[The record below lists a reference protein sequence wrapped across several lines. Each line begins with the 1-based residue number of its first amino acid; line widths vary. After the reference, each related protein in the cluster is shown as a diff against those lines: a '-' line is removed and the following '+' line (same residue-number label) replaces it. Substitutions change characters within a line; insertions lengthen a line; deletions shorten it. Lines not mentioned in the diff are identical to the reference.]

1 MPLQKLALRPG
12 INRENTSYA
21 NEGGWY
27 EAEKI
32 RFRSGQP
39 EKLGGWV
46 RDTGTV
52 SSNVAT
58 VATYGTAYPTTMPT
72 PPSGTLWG
80 YCRSMWN
87 WTTLAGNNLLSFG
100 TNLKFY
106 IQNGPDGS
114 YYDITPIRK
123 ISTAVANAFTTNFP
137 TNTTTVRVND
147 PGHGSQTGDFVTI
160 TATSGAVNGIPA
172 ATLGTTA
179 APVMYQITYID
190 NNSYN
195 ITVATGATSAGTS
208 AVTATFSYEINS
220 GNDIYSV
227 ATGWG
232 AGGWG
237 GSAGPSAATTINGG
251 TAVTA
256 VSTTPITVVSTTG
269 FAASGTIYID
279 TEGISYTAVTATTFQ
294 GTITRGAGGTT
305 PAAHADGSSV
315 YQYPSTATGWGL
327 AAAFGGVGTGLR
339 FWSESN
345 FGENLIFNPNGGGI
359 YLWAVNVTSTIYDR
373 AQLLVAGSTVTIK
386 DSAGSGSTTV
396 SIDAT
401 CPSVANYVLVSDASR
416 FIVAFGTNDP
426 TGVYATT
433 AIDPMQIRWS
443 DQESFATWTP
453 SITNQ
458 AGDYRLSHGS
468 AIYTAIQSRQ
478 EILVFTDSAVY
489 SMQYLGAP
497 YVWGFQLLE
506 DNISLIGP
514 NAVSVASNVVYWMGM
529 DKFYV
534 YTGRVQSMP
543 CTLREYVFSDINLR
557 QGFQVNSGT
566 NEGYS
571 EVWWTYCSSG
581 SDVLNRYVIFDY
593 LDNVWYYGTWN
604 NYVGTPQGR
613 TAWLDSSLRSF
624 PMASAYGAP
633 TLTSSRTQGST
644 TLVYHEN
651 GTDDAANATIRPIV
665 AYVQSSDFDIGD
677 GHNYGFV
684 WRLIPD
690 LTFDGSNTTG
700 LANPYPSAYFTVR
713 PRTFPGANYGASND
727 PAVTSAQNY
736 VGQRTYAVQQF
747 TQQVYVRIRGRQMA
761 FKVSSGVLNDP
772 LAGLGVQWQL
782 GVPRIDIRP
791 DGRR

>member
-12 INRENTSYA
+12 VNRENTSYA

-39 EKLGGWV
+39 EKIGGWV
-46 RDTGTV
+46 RDTGAV
-52 SSNVAT
+52 SSDVST

-80 YCRSMWN
+80 ICRSMWN

-106 IQNGPDGS
+106 IQNGVNGS

-123 ISTAVANAFTTNFP
+123 ISTAVANAFTTNYP
-137 TNTTTVRVND
+137 TNATTVRVND
-147 PGHGSQTGDFVTI
+147 PGHGAQTGDFVTI

-172 ATLGTTA
+172 ATMGTTA
-179 APVMYQITYID
+179 APVMYQITYFD
-190 NNSYN
+190 NNSYD

-208 AVTATFSYEINS
+208 AVTATLSYEITS
-220 GNDIYSV
+220 GNDIYAT

-237 GSAGPSAATTINGG
+237 GL
-251 TAVTA
+251 
-256 VSTTPITVVSTTG
+256 TTG
-269 FAASGTIYID
+269 F
-279 TEGISYTAVTATTFQ
+279 
-294 GTITRGAGGTT
+294 
-305 PAAHADGSSV
+305 SS
-315 YQYPSTATGWGL
+315 TGWGL
-327 AAAFGGVGTGLR
+327 SAATGVGVNLR

-359 YLWAVNVTSTIYDR
+359 YLWAVNVSPNIYDR

-386 DSAGSGSTTV
+386 NSAGSSSTTV

-401 CPSVANYVLVSDASR
+401 CPSVVNYVLVSDASR

-433 AIDPMQIRWS
+433 VMDPMQIRWS

-543 CTLREYVFSDINLR
+543 CTLREYVFSDINLQ

-571 EVWWTYCSSG
+571 EVWWTYCSSN
-581 SDVLNRYVIFDY
+581 SDVTDRYVIFDY

-604 NYVGTPQGR
+604 NYAGVPQGR
-613 TAWLDSSLRSF
+613 TSWLDSSLRSF
-624 PMASAYGAP
+624 PMAATYGAP
-633 TLTSSRTQGST
+633 VVSTVNNNLRTQGST

-651 GTDDAANATIRPIV
+651 GTDDAANATITPIV

-690 LTFDGSNTTG
+690 LTFDGSYIDRPT
-700 LANPYPSAYFTVR
+700 AFYTVR
-713 PRTFPGANYGASND
+713 PRTFPGADYGNSNN
-727 PAVTSAQNY
+727 PGVTSTQNY

-772 LAGLGVQWQL
+772 IAGLGVQWQL

>member
-1 MPLQKLALRPG
+1 MPLQKLALKAG
-12 INRENTSYA
+12 VNRENTSYA

-46 RDTGTV
+46 RDTGAV
-52 SSNVAT
+52 SPNVST
-58 VATYGTAYPTTMPT
+58 VANYGVAYATTMPT

-87 WTTLAGNNLLSFG
+87 WVTLAGQNLLSFG

-106 IQNGPDGS
+106 IQNGVNGA
-114 YYDITPIRK
+114 YYDVTPIRK
-123 ISTAVANAFTTNFP
+123 TSTAVANAFTTINLSSVV
-137 TNTTTVRVND
+137 TVND
-147 PGHGSQTGDFVTI
+147 PAHGAQAGDFVTI
-160 TATSGAVNGIPA
+160 TATSGTVNGILA
-172 ATLGTTA
+172 ATMGTTA
-179 APVMYQITYID
+179 APVMYQIMST
-190 NNSYN
+190 NLTTNSYE
-195 ITVATGATSAGTS
+195 ITVATAATSSGTS
-208 AVTATFSYEINS
+208 AVTATFTYEITT

-237 GSAGPSAATTINGG
+237 G
-251 TAVTA
+251 V
-256 VSTTPITVVSTTG
+256 TTG
-269 FAASGTIYID
+269 
-279 TEGISYTAVTATTFQ
+279 
-294 GTITRGAGGTT
+294 
-305 PAAHADGSSV
+305 
-315 YQYPSTATGWGL
+315 YPSTGWGL
-327 AAAFGGVGTGLR
+327 AAAAGGVGVGLR

-359 YLWAVNVTSTIYDR
+359 YLWAVNVAPTIYDR
-373 AQLLVAGSTVTIK
+373 AQLLVASGSVTVK
-386 DSAGSGSTTV
+386 NGAGSGSTTV

-401 CPSVANYVLVSDASR
+401 CPSAANYIMVSDASR
-416 FIVAFGTNDP
+416 FIIAFGANDP

-433 AIDPMQIRWS
+433 VLDPMQIRWS

-453 SITNQ
+453 AITNQ

-478 EILVFTDSAVY
+478 EIVVFTDSAVY

-506 DNISLIGP
+506 DNISIIGP
-514 NAVSVASNVVYWMGM
+514 NAVTVASNVVYWMGM

-543 CTLREYVFSDINLR
+543 CTLREYVFSDIDLG

-581 SDVLNRYVIFDY
+581 STVLNRYVIFDY

-604 NYVGTPQGR
+604 NYEGVPQGR

-624 PMASAYGAP
+624 PMASTYGAP
-633 TLTSSRTQGST
+633 TTTTSRTQGST

-651 GTDDAANATIRPIV
+651 GTNDGANATTTPIV
-665 AYVQSSDFDIGD
+665 SYIQSSDFDIGD

-690 LTFDGSNTTG
+690 LTFDGSNTSG
-700 LANPYPSAYFTVR
+700 LTSPYPSANFTVR
-713 PRTFPGANYGASND
+713 PRTFPGANYGNSNN

-736 VGQRTYAVQQF
+736 AGQRTYAVQQF
-747 TQQVYVRIRGRQMA
+747 TEQVYVRIRGRQMA
-761 FKVSSGVLNDP
+761 FKVSSGVLNS
-772 LAGLGVQWQL
+772 ATEGLGVQWQL
-782 GVPRIDIRP
+782 GVPRIDVRP

>member
-1 MPLQKLALRPG
+1 MPLQKLALKAG
-12 INRENTSYA
+12 VNRENTSYA

-46 RDTGTV
+46 RDTGAV
-52 SSNVAT
+52 SPNVST
-58 VATYGTAYPTTMPT
+58 VANYGVAYATTMPT

-87 WTTLAGNNLLSFG
+87 WVTLAGQNLLSFG

-106 IQNGPDGS
+106 IQNGVNGA
-114 YYDITPIRK
+114 YYDVTPIRK
-123 ISTAVANAFTTNFP
+123 TSTAVANAFTTINLSSVV
-137 TNTTTVRVND
+137 TVND
-147 PGHGSQTGDFVTI
+147 PAHGAQAGDFVTI
-160 TATSGAVNGIPA
+160 TATSGTVNGILA
-172 ATLGTTA
+172 ATMGTTA
-179 APVMYQITYID
+179 APVMYQIMST
-190 NNSYN
+190 NLTTNSYE
-195 ITVATGATSAGTS
+195 ITVATAATSSGTS
-208 AVTATFSYEINS
+208 AVTATFTYEITT

-237 GSAGPSAATTINGG
+237 G
-251 TAVTA
+251 V
-256 VSTTPITVVSTTG
+256 TTG
-269 FAASGTIYID
+269 
-279 TEGISYTAVTATTFQ
+279 
-294 GTITRGAGGTT
+294 
-305 PAAHADGSSV
+305 
-315 YQYPSTATGWGL
+315 YPSTGWGL
-327 AAAFGGVGTGLR
+327 AAAAGGVGVGLR

-359 YLWAVNVTSTIYDR
+359 YLWAVNVAPTIYDR
-373 AQLLVAGSTVTIK
+373 AQLLVASGSVTVK
-386 DSAGSGSTTV
+386 NGAGSGSTTV

-401 CPSVANYVLVSDASR
+401 CPSAANYIMVSDASR
-416 FIVAFGTNDP
+416 FIIAFGANDP

-433 AIDPMQIRWS
+433 VLDPMQIRWS

-453 SITNQ
+453 AITNQ

-478 EILVFTDSAVY
+478 EIVVFTDSAVY

-506 DNISLIGP
+506 DNISIIGP
-514 NAVSVASNVVYWMGM
+514 NAVTVASNVVYWMGM

-543 CTLREYVFSDINLR
+543 CTLREYVFSDIELG

-581 SDVLNRYVIFDY
+581 STVLNRYVIFDY

-604 NYVGTPQGR
+604 NYEGVPQGR

-624 PMASAYGAP
+624 PMASTYGAP
-633 TLTSSRTQGST
+633 TTTTSRTQGST

-651 GTDDAANATIRPIV
+651 GTNDGANATTTPIV
-665 AYVQSSDFDIGD
+665 SYIQSSDFDIGD

-690 LTFDGSNTTG
+690 LTFDGSNTSG
-700 LANPYPSAYFTVR
+700 LTSPYPSANFTVR
-713 PRTFPGANYGASND
+713 PRTFPGANYGNSNN

-736 VGQRTYAVQQF
+736 AGQRTYAVQQF
-747 TQQVYVRIRGRQMA
+747 TEQVYVRIRGRQMA
-761 FKVSSGVLNDP
+761 FKVSSGVLNS
-772 LAGLGVQWQL
+772 ATEGLGVQWQL
-782 GVPRIDIRP
+782 GVPRIDVRP

>member
-1 MPLQKLALRPG
+1 VPLQKLALRPG
-12 INRENTSYA
+12 VNRENTSYA

-27 EAEKI
+27 ESEKI

-39 EKLGGWV
+39 EKLGGWT

-52 SSNVAT
+52 SSNVST
-58 VATYGTAYPTTMPT
+58 VANYGVQYTTTMPA

-80 YCRSMWN
+80 ICRSMWN
-87 WTTLAGNNLLSFG
+87 WVTLAGNNLLSFG

-106 IQNGPDGS
+106 IQNGVNGS
-114 YYDITPIRK
+114 YYDVTPIRK
-123 ISTAVANAFTTNFP
+123 TSTAVANAFTTVNLSRVV
-137 TNTTTVRVND
+137 TVND
-147 PGHGSQTGDFVTI
+147 PAHGAQAGDFVTI

-172 ATLGTTA
+172 ATMGTTA
-179 APVMYQITYID
+179 APVMYQISGTNLTANTYE
-190 NNSYN
+190 
-195 ITVATGATSAGTS
+195 ITVATAATSSGTS
-208 AVTATFSYEINS
+208 AVTATFTYEITS

-227 ATGWG
+227 AIGWG

-237 GSAGPSAATTINGG
+237 G
-251 TAVTA
+251 V
-256 VSTTPITVVSTTG
+256 TTG
-269 FAASGTIYID
+269 
-279 TEGISYTAVTATTFQ
+279 
-294 GTITRGAGGTT
+294 
-305 PAAHADGSSV
+305 
-315 YQYPSTATGWGL
+315 YPSTGWGL
-327 AAAFGGVGTGLR
+327 AAAAGGVGVGLR

-359 YLWAVNVTSTIYDR
+359 YLWAANVSPSVFDR
-373 AQLLVAGSTVTIK
+373 AQLLAASGTVTIK
-386 DSAGSGSTTV
+386 NGAGTSSTTV

-401 CPSVANYVLVSDASR
+401 CPSATNYVMVSDASR
-416 FIVAFGTNDP
+416 FIIAFGTNDP

-433 AIDPMQIRWS
+433 ALDPMQIRWS

-453 SITNQ
+453 AITNQ

-478 EILVFTDSAVY
+478 EIVVFTDSAVY

-506 DNISLIGP
+506 DNISIIGP
-514 NAVSVASNVVYWMGM
+514 NAVTVASNVVYWMGM

-534 YTGRVQSMP
+534 YTGRVQTLPS
-543 CTLREYVFSDINLR
+543 TLREYVFTDINLQ

-571 EVWWTYCSSG
+571 EVWWTYCSANS
-581 SDVLNRYVIFDY
+581 SVTDRYVIFDY

-604 NYVGTPQGR
+604 NYAGTPQGR
-613 TAWLDSSLRSF
+613 TSWLDSSLRSY
-624 PMASAYGAP
+624 PMAATYGAP
-633 TLTSSRTQGST
+633 TTTPSRTSGST

-651 GTDDAANATIRPIV
+651 GTDDGANATATPIV

-677 GHNYGFV
+677 GHNFGFV

-690 LTFDGSNTTG
+690 LTFDGSFVNTPT
-700 LANPYPSAYFTVR
+700 AYYTVR
-713 PRTFPGANYGASND
+713 PRTFPGANYGNANN
-727 PAVTSAQNY
+727 PGVTSTQNY
-736 VGQRTYAVQQF
+736 AGQRTYAVQQF
-747 TQQVYVRIRGRQMA
+747 TEQVYVRIRGRQMA
-761 FKVSSGVLNDP
+761 FKVSSGTPGSITD
-772 LAGLGVQWQL
+772 GLGVQWQL